1 MTSHDGQR
9 TAMKTPGW
17 LTYATGA
24 GAIITGLG
32 CKLMLVVCTL
42 MTVVGAWLR
51 CFNSRCIW
59 HQEHQMQKQET
70 PMSFKR
76 EPCGETKRK
85 MFKVL
90 NLTAFHFYSTWN
102 SVHELYINHT
112 LMLYLCRMAFLR
124 DKTAGGTTTGIPP
137 AVSMAGLMMSHNG
150 RHVFSPNLP
159 DTVQAKKGQHQK
171 P

>member
-1 MTSHDGQR
+1 MKSTWTWFHEFCWSDFRSESDFFLIVFKHKKYWTNIKSFYPVILKKEEKKQQILKAQR
-9 TAMKTPGW
+9 AAMKTPGW

-70 PMSFKR
+70 PMSLQR

-90 NLTAFHFYSTWN
+90 NLTAFRIYSTWN
-102 SVHELYINHT
+102 SALH
-112 LMLYLCRMAFLR
+112 
-124 DKTAGGTTTGIPP
+124 
-137 AVSMAGLMMSHNG
+137 
-150 RHVFSPNLP
+150 
-159 DTVQAKKGQHQK
+159 
-171 P
+171 